1 MCADI
6 QNTVCNMSRNHIGEV
21 TAAHDPGSFPSSR
34 ENPQRATQGLPLC
47 SLCIFVYKT
56 VMTKAR
62 SENNAMSRRDFPREL
77 WGVLGLEF
85 FFVVFFCFVFL
96 RVGTRRNVKTLNLIV
111 PRTAR

>member
-1 MCADI
+1 
-6 QNTVCNMSRNHIGEV
+6 MSRNHIGEV

-77 WGVLGLEF
+77 WGVLGLGF
-85 FFVVFFCFVFL
+85 LFCFVEGGDPQKCQDFEPDCPK
-96 RVGTRRNVKTLNLIV
+96 NS
-111 PRTAR
+111 